1 MELKLGFIFKDMLTQ
16 KGIAHFADQ
25 LPAGVKVVDMRDY
38 DTKNI
43 WSFVEKFYPDYYSCP
58 EITYNNDLERIV
70 EGEPLEE
77 YSSSYE
83 VYKEI
88 AAILNVSDD
97 QSNEY
102 ARETIVNTA
111 EALLKE
117 SNSEIYE
124 RAIQGFL
131 EFMRGGNQ

>member
-1 MELKLGFIFKDMLTQ
+1 MLTD
-16 KGIAHFADQ
+16 KEIENFAEQ
-25 LPAGVKVVDMRDY
+25 LPDKMKVIDMRENFTDE
-38 DTKNI
+38 I

-58 EITYNNDLERIV
+58 EIAYNNDLERIV
-70 EGEPLEE
+70 EGEPLDED
-77 YSSSYE
+77 SSSYE